1 MKAYI
6 KVKNYK
12 FEKYKFLK
20 AYIKM
25 EKVIK
30 FGDIELYKQRF
41 HQHKEPIS
49 IKIVVSNKVS
59 FGKKGFKYFIG
70 YKNVKKLDLCVYF
83 SQKWVHI
90 EKTLMKL
97 NMSFLIKDNELLEK
111 YNEIWEKAKDSLK
124 REFDSKPVY
133 NKKYLKAKIKSYFG
147 KIKTKQ

>member
-30 FGDIELYKQRF
+30 FGDIELYKLRF
-41 HQHKEPIS
+41 HQRKEPIS
-49 IKIVVSNKVS
+49 IEIVVSNKVS

-83 SQKWVHI
+83 SQK
-90 EKTLMKL
+90 
-97 NMSFLIKDNELLEK
+97 
-111 YNEIWEKAKDSLK
+111 
-124 REFDSKPVY
+124 
-133 NKKYLKAKIKSYFG
+133 
-147 KIKTKQ
+147 